1 MKVFYI
7 RVSTVN
13 QNEARQVEQAKE
25 VNADKVFIDKAS
37 GKSTDNRPQLKAMLD
52 YVREGDIVYCRDISR
67 IARNVKNLL
76 DIIDTLNK
84 KGVEFVSIKE
94 NIDTTTPQGKFM
106 LTVFGA
112 MAELDRE
119 CIIAKTREG
128 IELAK
133 AQGKYKGRKALDLDT
148 DEFRRYAKDWREGRR
163 TAVECMKHFNISSP
177 TWYRKIKEYNL

>member
-13 QNEARQVEQAKE
+13 QNEARQIEQAKE

-37 GKSTDNRPQLKAMLD
+37 GKNTDRKAFKEMMNF
-52 YVREGDIVYCRDISR
+52 VREGDEVIVSDISR
-67 IARNVKNLL
+67 LGRNTKDVLTTIEELNSRGIAFRSMKESV
-76 DIIDTLNK
+76 DTNTAQGRFFLSI
-84 KGVEFVSIKE
+84 VSA
-94 NIDTTTPQGKFM
+94 
-106 LTVFGA
+106 L
-112 MAELDRE
+112 AELERE
-119 CIIAKTREG
+119 TIRERQAEGIAIAKANG
-128 IELAK
+128 VY
-133 AQGKYKGRKALDLDT
+133 QGRKALDLDT

>member
-7 RVSTVN
+7 RVSSVN

-37 GKSTDNRPQLKAMLD
+37 GKNTDRKAFKEMMNF
-52 YVREGDIVYCRDISR
+52 VREGDEVIVSDISR
-67 IARNVKNLL
+67 LGRNTTDVLTTIEELNSRGIAFR
-76 DIIDTLNK
+76 
-84 KGVEFVSIKE
+84 SMKE
-94 NIDTTTPQGKFM
+94 SVDTTTAQGRFF
-106 LTVFGA
+106 LSIISA
-112 MAELDRE
+112 LAELERE
-119 CIIAKTREG
+119 TIRERQAEGIAIAKANG
-128 IELAK
+128 V
-133 AQGKYKGRKALDLDT
+133 YKGRKALDLDT